1 MYPWY
6 LLFCQSSSK
15 NSVQP
20 CIQIKLCCYITFS
33 KYQSI
38 SCSCCSWSEVYMI
51 LAFLLHPICLF
62 AYFRLFTSNSRKL
75 EPFLISL
82 KVSSDRESTLHV
94 YRSYSR
100 LFWQWII
107 PDCVIQPSPVDDH
120 VQDFPSS
127 VFFYLAVPGIQV
139 TVAKNKMQELC
150 HKR

>member
-51 LAFLLHPICLF
+51 LAFLPLPF
-62 AYFRLFTSNSRKL
+62 AYL
-75 EPFLISL
+75 LISGYLLRTPENSNLFWFPL
-82 KVSSDRESTLHV
+82 KVRVIGSRLYM

-150 HKR
+150 HKL